1 MISLDAHSFH
11 AFDDRS
17 GRVFIYDEFSD
28 ALEVRW
34 LGLCFEPTLA
44 SGTVERGRLLQVGK
58 RKLCIVVLA
67 NYAGDML
74 TVKEVHSESANDFDE
89 QTVNVLEDLIV
100 RP

>member
-17 GRVFIYDEFSD
+17 GRVFIYDENSG

-44 SGTVERGRLLQVGK
+44 SGAMERAGLLVLSGR
-58 RKLCIVVLA
+58 
-67 NYAGDML
+67 
-74 TVKEVHSESANDFDE
+74 
-89 QTVNVLEDLIV
+89 
-100 RP
+100 